1 MQNFAGEMH
10 HLKMRHLSSTLL
22 DRDQGLE
29 LIVSFAAGASPHG
42 GALHRRGQS
51 QQPVMSACSQTNS
64 SGSPRA
70 TQLIL
75 AQGASHQSSVGRRIA
90 IVLPFRERG
99 AQSTH
104 RHHWPVLVSRHI
116 HIFTTPAVRV
126 QHEVTVHVIVKTS
139 VQLGH
144 TVAHPEWVSP
154 PGNEQ
159 ALRIHMDR
167 EVCQQQH
174 ISFLRAKPWPHR
186 LIYPATSSTT
196 AFRWEC
202 IRSRGAVTRCMPIT
216 RKIHQSNRPANVS
229 SVGPC
234 TEDHSDQLLASVE
247 AAWDP
252 CDRDRVTDMITH
264 NGQVKLVDASPALSQ
279 TKHANMCT
287 WEQLGT
293 SK

>member
-10 HLKMRHLSSTLL
+10 HHELRHLSSTLL
-22 DRDQGLE
+22 DRDQSLE
-29 LIVSFAAGASPHG
+29 LIVSFAAGSRLHG
-42 GALHRRGQS
+42 GALHHRRQS
-51 QQPVMSACSQTNS
+51 QHPVISACSQTNS
-64 SGSPRA
+64 SGSPKA

-75 AQGASHQSSVGRRIA
+75 AQGASYQSSVGRRVA

-99 AQSTH
+99 APSTH
-104 RHHWPVLVSRHI
+104 RHHGPELVSRHI

-144 TVAHPEWVSP
+144 AVAHPEWVGP
-154 PGNEQ
+154 PGNEH

-167 EVCQQQH
+167 EVCEQQH

-186 LIYPATSSTT
+186 LIYPATSSST

-216 RKIHQSNRPANVS
+216 WKIHQSNHPTRTVRRPS
-229 SVGPC
+229 G
-234 TEDHSDQLLASVE
+234 
-247 AAWDP
+247 
-252 CDRDRVTDMITH
+252 
-264 NGQVKLVDASPALSQ
+264 
-279 TKHANMCT
+279 
-287 WEQLGT
+287 
-293 SK
+293 